1 MKRLITVLVVIAV
14 VLIVFFAVG
23 PFFVVEEGEQAVVL
37 RFGEIIRTV
46 EEPGLKFK
54 TPALDDVRI
63 YPAKILPWDGQAT
76 RIPTSEEQFIWVD
89 TTARWRISDPR
100 QFYASLTTL
109 DSAYERLND
118 VLETEVRTVITQNA
132 LHEAVRS
139 TNVINERQ
147 PEEQIQETAEQQLD
161 EERVQELAQLIR
173 TDRQQQT
180 VEAGRDALMNRVF
193 ESASQITPE
202 YGVELVDVVFRQIRY
217 AEGLTETV
225 YDRMVSERN
234 RIAEAY
240 RSFGQGERER
250 ILGELD
256 REREQILSQARRE
269 AEEIRG
275 EADAEAAQIYA
286 QAYGQNEE
294 FFEFWR
300 SVQSYE
306 QTMPNLEKVL
316 TTDLNYFQFL
326 YNQEGE

>member
-1 MKRLITVLVVIAV
+1 VKRLITILVVIAV

-23 PFFVVEEGEQAVVL
+23 PFFIVEEGEQAVVL

-46 EEPGLKFK
+46 EEPGLKLK
-54 TPALDDVRI
+54 TPALDEVRI
-63 YPAKILPWDGQAT
+63 YPEKILPWDGQAT

-89 TTARWRISDPR
+89 TTARWRIADPS

-139 TNVINERQ
+139 SNIINEQ
-147 PEEQIQETAEQQLD
+147 EPEAEVQETAEQQLD
-161 EERVQELAQLIR
+161 EERVQELAELIR

-180 VEAGRDALMNRVF
+180 VEAGRDELMNQVF
-193 ESASQITPE
+193 ESASQITPQF
-202 YGVELVDVVFRQIRY
+202 GIELVDVVFRQIRY

-234 RIAEAY
+234 RIAQAY

-250 ILGELD
+250 ILGELE
-256 REREQILSQARRE
+256 REREQIISEARRQ

-275 EADAEAAQIYA
+275 EADARAAQIYA
-286 QAYGQNEE
+286 EAYGENES

-306 QTMPNLEKVL
+306 QTLPNLSKVL
-316 TTDLNYFQFL
+316 TTDMNYFQFL
-326 YNQEGE
+326 YDQDGQ